1 LTVLLWSQNVNV
13 IRTHCIGDNI
23 ILCKSEIEQH
33 YTINFLN
40 KITSRCRNI
49 KNLKWN
55 ITLSNASAAA
65 VYFLTYT
72 LTWIIIVSPARFI
85 YVQCTYIQVYYS
97 IYHNIFLSRKCS
109 CRNSPTE
116 FKSSLVPNDR
126 YNFVCRNLKYIPLVA
141 RAGRLP
147 VKRPRATKP
156 LLCGRRTH
164 ACVNAYII

>member
-72 LTWIIIVSPARFI
+72 LTWIIIVSPARVI
-85 YVQCTYIQVYYS
+85 YVPTYIY
-97 IYHNIFLSRKCS
+97 
-109 CRNSPTE
+109 
-116 FKSSLVPNDR
+116 
-126 YNFVCRNLKYIPLVA
+126 KYIILFITIYSCPENAVA
-141 RAGRLP
+141 AIRQPNSKVHLFRVTA
-147 VKRPRATKP
+147 
-156 LLCGRRTH
+156 
-164 ACVNAYII
+164 IILFVVI

>member
-1 LTVLLWSQNVNV
+1 MKYHFIKRVSGGGVFFDLHADVDNYCITCACY
-13 IRTHCIGDNI
+13 IRTYI
-23 ILCKSEIEQH
+23 
-33 YTINFLN
+33 
-40 KITSRCRNI
+40 
-49 KNLKWN
+49 
-55 ITLSNASAAA
+55 
-65 VYFLTYT
+65 
-72 LTWIIIVSPARFI
+72 
-85 YVQCTYIQVYYS
+85 YIQVYYS

-116 FKSSLVPNDR
+116 FKSSLVPSDR